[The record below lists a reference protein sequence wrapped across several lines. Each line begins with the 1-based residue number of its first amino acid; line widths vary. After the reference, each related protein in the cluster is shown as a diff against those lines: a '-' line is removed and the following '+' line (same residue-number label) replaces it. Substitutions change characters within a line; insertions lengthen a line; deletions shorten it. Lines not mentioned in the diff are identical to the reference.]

1 MPVINFKESFGFR
14 IFGAFAVST
23 VFVIV
28 LFSPFFIY
36 YQEKNIKDHLI
47 MEGKMLTELLSY
59 NSRTGVFAENESMLM
74 EAAEGIMIQKNV
86 IAVSISR
93 ADNSTLV
100 MKRKKGAAESSAGRL
115 HETAGMFGPEGPAA
129 TFSVFEGKSTFEFLS
144 PVTLEPSTTDEEGLY
159 FGNAN
164 KDRPGTII
172 GYVRITM
179 DKSRLKA
186 EMQSTLLRN
195 TLIAALFML
204 FGSILAYV
212 AIRRV
217 TRPLAALTES
227 VRLLGMGEMDV
238 KVPVESSD
246 EIGKLAKAFN
256 AMSDNLLRRD
266 EEKRYLAEQLRLAQ
280 KMEAVGTLARGIA
293 HDFNNILATVQGSLF
308 LLEKKLRGDDQLIL
322 YVSQIHS
329 SLRKVRDLIERL
341 LAFSRIRKINS
352 RQVDVNT
359 IISNLQPML
368 VDIAGEGI
376 AVETRLSEEPLTI
389 LADTVQIDQVIVN
402 LFMNARDAMPAGGLF
417 IIETE
422 LVVFDDDMPEE
433 LKEGPLGYVLI
444 SVRDT
449 GTGMTEETK
458 ERVFEP
464 FFTTKEVGKGTGL
477 GLSIVYGI
485 VQENK
490 GHIVI
495 HSQKGEGTQF
505 KIYFPLVEKNDA
517 DQENK
522 DVRIQGRSG

>member
-1 MPVINFKESFGFR
+1 
-14 IFGAFAVST
+14 
-23 VFVIV
+23 
-28 LFSPFFIY
+28 
-36 YQEKNIKDHLI
+36 
-47 MEGKMLTELLSY
+47 
-59 NSRTGVFAENESMLM
+59 
-74 EAAEGIMIQKNV
+74 
-86 IAVSISR
+86 
-93 ADNSTLV
+93 
-100 MKRKKGAAESSAGRL
+100 
-115 HETAGMFGPEGPAA
+115 
-129 TFSVFEGKSTFEFLS
+129 
-144 PVTLEPSTTDEEGLY
+144 
-159 FGNAN
+159 
-164 KDRPGTII
+164 
-172 GYVRITM
+172 
-179 DKSRLKA
+179 
-186 EMQSTLLRN
+186 
-195 TLIAALFML
+195 
-204 FGSILAYV
+204 
-212 AIRRV
+212 
-217 TRPLAALTES
+217 
-227 VRLLGMGEMDV
+227 
-238 KVPVESSD
+238 
-246 EIGKLAKAFN
+246 
-256 AMSDNLLRRD
+256 
-266 EEKRYLAEQLRLAQ
+266 
-280 KMEAVGTLARGIA
+280 MEAVGTLARGIA